1 MSLYSVHVHF
11 WTKDFAII
19 DVLTD
24 KLDEM
29 RYKGNYKWK
38 EGGKSLIHFKI
49 HH

>member
-11 WTKDFAII
+11 WKQDFAII

-29 RYKGNYKWK
+29 MYKGNYKWK
-38 EGGKSLIHFKI
+38 EGGKSLIRFRS